1 MNFLRKQLRGRITRA
16 IKRIRKFI
24 SKQTQTKRRLE
35 KEIEEIR
42 KDFQMACELHAELYD
57 LADISQISRL
67 DEWEDELTNDVFG
80 IEEEA
85 ENHLSSLQDVSAAHP
100 HQPIVQEQNALVNP
114 TSLRNHHEQ
123 NTVHEE
129 HLPVRGNTPP
139 PPAEDD
145 NLNAN
150 ISSEGEGSL
159 HPNETSGPNTD
170 PAQYSLT
177 IRATASFN

>member
-1 MNFLRKQLRGRITRA
+1 M
-16 IKRIRKFI
+16 
-24 SKQTQTKRRLE
+24 
-35 KEIEEIR
+35 
-42 KDFQMACELHAELYD
+42 
-57 LADISQISRL
+57 
-67 DEWEDELTNDVFG
+67 TNDVFG

-159 HPNETSGPNTD
+159 HPNKTSGPNTD
-170 PAQYSLT
+170 PAQSSLT